1 MDCRFTVCSGIEV
14 FILALVALTLI
25 PYRPRNDAVTPPQL
39 PVAYKHGV
47 VIFRTLY
54 TYAGLMPTHKL
65 IKRLAK
71 VKIHQNTLKVS
82 CRVKVGE
89 THTSR
94 WDGLNLP
101 LIEGEGQVTEKYS
114 FGSVDTPA
122 GELHI
127 NVLYRRHTDFRVD
140 DSEELLSSHFINLDE
155 RYFQPSLNTHN
166 RTASQPQSLG
176 RRDTGTSATAVTNNS
191 LRGETSQFGNHTP
204 IYSQAS
210 GVNTSPSFTSR
221 GQPLGGTS
229 LSSSPADQAHRSVQ
243 GSKSSL
249 RGGDHGISRRPSV
262 SFMQPFK
269 SPSLSNSPSSDT
281 IPPSPRTSVTRI
293 SSATAPI
300 AARNRP
306 AISPVIPKS
315 TPSYDTPGSL
325 GTSSSPRPPSIG
337 RYSSSFGPRK
347 PKQATGPRMDDETS
361 SGKGSYSSSI
371 QATGAI
377 PHEHNSLSDDHK
389 VADFLKLLDSKQPM
403 NMFNHGDCT
412 KKTNTALVKFQQ
424 MKDSHNALSDSM
436 SQSVLLQRSSS
447 PSTPSRPSNITQSA
461 IPASSYSPSSS
472 PGKPVSPYTPHTP
485 AVPSR
490 LSAGQTAVYSSR
502 HQHPGDFGPAPRSS
516 LPAVHNDEQS
526 SPTSPLDI
534 PAPSPR
540 PFHGPRNQGSFSHS
554 QPHGYGNVSG
564 DFPEPLYGPRS
575 ASVEMEPLS
584 LSKLA
589 ELKIATEEGLP
600 GRAITREESNPRRDS
615 REEEQGQAR
624 GGYPGGLSGSGSS
637 SFRGRGHRGTGRGV
651 TYTPP
656 GGSQTYLNQSDSA
669 GSERPSLIGRRT
681 PSNPR
686 GGFGEEE
693 DLLFTMS
700 DMSNAR
706 RSIDQDRSGQRR

>member
-1 MDCRFTVCSGIEV
+1 
-14 FILALVALTLI
+14 
-25 PYRPRNDAVTPPQL
+25 
-39 PVAYKHGV
+39 
-47 VIFRTLY
+47 
-54 TYAGLMPTHKL
+54 MPTHKL

-71 VKIHQNTLKVS
+71 VKIHQNILKVS

-89 THTSR
+89 TLTSR

-101 LIEGEGQVTEKYS
+101 LIEGESQVTEKYS

-127 NVLYRRHTDFRVD
+127 NVLYRKHTDFRVD

-155 RYFQPSLNTHN
+155 RYFQPSLNAHH
-166 RTASQPQSLG
+166 RTVSQPQSLG
-176 RRDTGTSATAVTNNS
+176 RRDTGSLATVITNNS
-191 LRGETSQFGNHTP
+191 LRGETLQFGNNTP
-204 IYSQAS
+204 IYSQ
-210 GVNTSPSFTSR
+210 GPTVNTSPNFTSR
-221 GQPLGGTS
+221 GQPLSGTS
-229 LSSSPADQAHRSVQ
+229 LSSSPADQAQRSVQ

-249 RGGDHGISRRPSV
+249 RGGDYGISRRPSV
-262 SFMQPFK
+262 SFMHPFK

-293 SSATAPI
+293 SSTTAPI

-306 AISPVIPKS
+306 TISPVIPKS
-315 TPSYDTPGSL
+315 TPSYDNPGSL

-347 PKQATGPRMDDETS
+347 PKQATGPTKIDDETS
-361 SGKGSYSSSI
+361 SGKGSYSSST

-403 NMFNHGDCT
+403 NMFNHSDCS

-447 PSTPSRPSNITQSA
+447 PSTPNRQSSITQSA

-472 PGKPVSPYTPHTP
+472 PGKPVSPYPPHTP

-490 LSAGQTAVYSSR
+490 LSAGQTAIYSSR
-502 HQHPGDFGPAPRSS
+502 HQQSRDPSDFGPAPRSP
-516 LPAVHNDEQS
+516 LPTNEKS

-534 PAPSPR
+534 PAPPPH
-540 PFHGPRNQGSFSHS
+540 PFHGNSFSHT
-554 QPHGYGNVSG
+554 QPHSYGNRSG
-564 DFPEPLYGPRS
+564 DFAEPLYGPRS

-600 GRAITREESNPRRDS
+600 GRTSPREKSNPRRDS
-615 REEEQGQAR
+615 REEEQSQVR
-624 GGYPGGLSGSGSS
+624 GGYPGGLSGSSSS
-637 SFRGRGHRGTGRGV
+637 SFRGRGHRGTGRGM

-656 GGSQTYLNQSDSA
+656 GGSQTYLNQSDST
-669 GSERPSLIGRRT
+669 GSERPSFIGRRT

-706 RSIDQDRSGQRR
+706 RSIDQDRSSQRR

>member
-1 MDCRFTVCSGIEV
+1 
-14 FILALVALTLI
+14 
-25 PYRPRNDAVTPPQL
+25 
-39 PVAYKHGV
+39 
-47 VIFRTLY
+47 
-54 TYAGLMPTHKL
+54 MPTHKL

-89 THTSR
+89 TLTSR

-101 LIEGEGQVTEKYS
+101 IIEGESQVTEKYS

-155 RYFQPSLNTHN
+155 RYFQPSLNTHH
-166 RTASQPQSLG
+166 RTTSQPQSLG
-176 RRDTGTSATAVTNNS
+176 RRDASPLAAAATNNS
-191 LRGETSQFGNHTP
+191 LRGETLQFGSHTP
-204 IYSQAS
+204 IYSQGS
-210 GVNTSPSFTSR
+210 GVNTSPSFTPR

-229 LSSSPADQAHRSVQ
+229 MSSSPADQAHRSIQ

-249 RGGDHGISRRPSV
+249 RGDHGISRRPSV

-293 SSATAPI
+293 SSTTAPI

-306 AISPVIPKS
+306 TVSPVIPKS

-347 PKQATGPRMDDETS
+347 PKQATGPIKMDDETS

-371 QATGAI
+371 QVAGAM
-377 PHEHNSLSDDHK
+377 PNEHNSLSDDHK

-403 NMFNHGDCT
+403 NMFNHGDCSQ
-412 KKTNTALVKFQQ
+412 KTNTALVKFQQ

-447 PSTPSRPSNITQSA
+447 PSTPNRQQSITQSA

-472 PGKPVSPYTPHTP
+472 PGKPVSPYPSHTP

-490 LSAGQTAVYSSR
+490 LSAGQTAVYSSGQQQPR
-502 HQHPGDFGPAPRSS
+502 ESSDFGPASRSS
-516 LPAVHNDEQS
+516 LPTIHNDEKS

-534 PAPSPR
+534 PAPPPR
-540 PFHGPRNQGSFSHS
+540 PFHGPRSQNSFSHS
-554 QPHGYGNVSG
+554 QPHGYGNGSG
-564 DFPEPLYGPRS
+564 DFAEPLYGPRS
-575 ASVEMEPLS
+575 ASVEMS

-600 GRAITREESNPRRDS
+600 GRASTRQRSNSHRGL
-615 REEEQGQAR
+615 REEEQGQTR

-706 RSIDQDRSGQRR
+706 RSMDQDRSGQRR